1 MTAER
6 DRRWRL
12 TLGEDSAEPSEGVG
26 LSADDQRM
34 DEALAA
40 LYGGGGRPGDGSS
53 TEPRTGG
60 LGGSAP
66 RVATWL
72 GDIRTYFPSSVVQV
86 MQRDAIDRLGVRAL
100 LLEPELMESLE
111 PDVHLVST
119 LISLGSAIPE
129 TSKATARTVVRTV
142 VDDVERRIANRTRA
156 AVTGALNRAARTRRP
171 KLRDIDW
178 NRTIAKNLKNYLPEQ
193 RTVVP
198 ERLVGYGRR
207 QQHVER
213 DIILAID
220 QSGSMAASVVYA
232 SIFGAVIASL
242 RAVRTSL
249 VVFDTAVVDLTEELS
264 DPVELLSSRR
274 SSAAAPTSTVRSPT
288 ARVSSPARRTPSS
301 FSSPTCSRAASATR
315 CWRGSSSCA
324 TRVSSSWSCSRC
336 RTRGRPRSTGP
347 WPETSPS
354 WESPPS
360 RAPRTR
366 SPTCSR
372 SPWSAA
378 TSGPGRRSRSSTS
391 AG

>member
-6 DRRWRL
+6 LRRWRL
-12 TLGEDSAEPSEGVG
+12 TLGEDSADTAEDVR

-40 LYGGGGRPGDGSS
+40 LYGAGRPGDGSS

-72 GDIRTYFPSSVVQV
+72 GDIRAYFPSSVVHV

-129 TSKATARTVVRTV
+129 TSRATARSVVRTV
-142 VDDVERRIANRTRA
+142 VDDVEKRIANRTRA
-156 AVTGALNRAARTRRP
+156 AVTGALNRAARTHRP

-178 NRTIAKNLKNYLPEQ
+178 NRTIARNLKHYLPEQ

-207 QQHVER
+207 QQHVQR

-242 RAVRTSL
+242 RAIRTSL

-264 DPVELLSSRR
+264 DPVDLLFATQLGGGTDINRAIAYWSGPRHP
-274 SSAAAPTSTVRSPT
+274 ADGHGVRPHL
-288 ARVSSPARRTPSS
+288 RPV
-301 FSSPTCSRAASATR
+301 
-315 CWRGSSSCA
+315 
-324 TRVSSSWSCSRC
+324 
-336 RTRGRPRSTGP
+336 RGRRPRRDAGSG
-347 WPETSPS
+347 
-354 WESPPS
+354 
-360 RAPRTR
+360 RT
-366 SPTCSR
+366 
-372 SPWSAA
+372 AA
-378 TSGPGRRSRSSTS
+378 
-391 AG
+391 